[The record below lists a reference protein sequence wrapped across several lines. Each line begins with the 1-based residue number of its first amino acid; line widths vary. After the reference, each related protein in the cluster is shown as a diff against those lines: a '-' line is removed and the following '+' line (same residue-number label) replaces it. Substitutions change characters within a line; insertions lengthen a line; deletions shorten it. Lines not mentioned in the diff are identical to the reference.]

1 MSISGLIHA
10 YHMLAVN
17 KFLDKHNNIFH
28 NINITTN
35 NLNRMTIKDVH
46 KFLRQIA
53 ESAKCAER
61 LNNKYKFIDN
71 KYKFTGGDLNA

>member
-1 MSISGLIHA
+1 MS
-10 YHMLAVN
+10 
-17 KFLDKHNNIFH
+17 
-28 NINITTN
+28 
-35 NLNRMTIKDVH
+35 IKDVH